1 MSELELRLVRI
12 QNRWKFPEGFPLL
25 PLWLSA
31 VKNCSSESS
40 NSSRPGILRATSGAV
55 KPPLNLRKPNARWGG
70 KAPFVA
76 MVTEEGRIRQSQ
88 KGHSSQGAVLIR
100 QAISRTQPSAVI
112 LLPKRGAVLSGKLSR
127 WSILHSPWAISPS
140 HRANQPS
147 SAARCLLPI
156 PWVSRNLFGAAK
168 W

>member
-55 KPPLNLRKPNARWGG
+55 KPPLNFRKPNARWGG

-76 MVTEEGRIRQSQ
+76 MVNGRRPY
-88 KGHSSQGAVLIR
+88 KTVPERPLFAG
-100 QAISRTQPSAVI
+100 
-112 LLPKRGAVLSGKLSR
+112 
-127 WSILHSPWAISPS
+127 
-140 HRANQPS
+140 S
-147 SAARCLLPI
+147 SAY
-156 PWVSRNLFGAAK
+156 
-168 W
+168 